1 MADENLSQE
10 LDQNN
15 SSALLSTPPSVPV
28 TNTDFNQTTEHL
40 NNSESEPTNQS
51 EDAKEKIN
59 SLERIVEENK
69 RDNENLLKN
78 KHLYG
83 VFIGKFLF
91 THSLLIN

>member
-1 MADENLSQE
+1 MADENLSQG
-10 LDQNN
+10 LDQND
-15 SSALLSTPPSVPV
+15 SSALLSAPLSVPV
-28 TNTDFNQTTEHL
+28 TNTNFNETTEHL

-51 EDAKEKIN
+51 EDAKEKIY
-59 SLERIVEENK
+59 SLEQTTEENK
-69 RDNENLLKN
+69 RDNKNSLKN